1 MDMTEISKRLMLK
14 ADQRCRIGWIDWSS
28 GSWDWRVCT
37 AKAWRII
44 SRRNGRRIS
53 FPDALHGKA

>member
-1 MDMTEISKRLMLK
+1 MDLEQIALNFMRK
-14 ADQRCRIGWIDWSS
+14 ADRRCRIGWIDWSS
-28 GSWDWRVCT
+28 DSWDWKVCR

-53 FPDALHGKA
+53 YAEALHGKA